1 MSLNKLIKDFFY
13 DVKGYVPTF
22 IEILRVNLGL
32 RKLLEQKIGNN
43 VLSKFKLQA
52 RLFMGFFSVV
62 PKSTISLTI
71 AGIVISRHQEG
82 IIQSSYFCYSSK
94 LLKNVWKDSFL
105 VKLQIVLKLENL
117 LIYLKLISCQKL
129 IKDFDHSP
137 LLNNLGEWVQ

>member
-32 RKLLEQKIGNN
+32 RKLLEQKIGNY

-94 LLKNVWKDSFL
+94 LRCKITFCRASLSVCRQRSHFEVENYSNNAMQVKN
-105 VKLQIVLKLENL
+105 
-117 LIYLKLISCQKL
+117 
-129 IKDFDHSP
+129 
-137 LLNNLGEWVQ
+137 